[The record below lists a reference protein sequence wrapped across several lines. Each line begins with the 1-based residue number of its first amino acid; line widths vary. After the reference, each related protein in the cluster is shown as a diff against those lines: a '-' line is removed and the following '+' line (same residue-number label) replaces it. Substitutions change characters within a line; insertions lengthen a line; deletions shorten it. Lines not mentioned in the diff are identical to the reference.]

1 MGIRNRSGT
10 GGIRPETR
18 TEIYQILVGKRIHL
32 SKKPGPEWI
41 LPEPD
46 PNIRNPCLGET
57 STYLFLEKNPDTFA
71 VLKISPNYSWGG
83 GSVIIYY

>member
-46 PNIRNPCLGET
+46 PNIRSPKPITATCPFVIL
-57 STYLFLEKNPDTFA
+57 TF
-71 VLKISPNYSWGG
+71 
-83 GSVIIYY
+83 